1 MVTGKEILVADDE
14 AIVRKV
20 LFEVLSGEGYRV
32 TLAKDGQESL
42 EQMAHHCF
50 DLLIT
55 DVHMPR
61 LDGIGLLRRMKKDG
75 RREKV
80 ILMTGNPREDS
91 YGEKGLQTVFS
102 LVQKPFR
109 IQGLLSAVA
118 AALTESKGL
127 GPINRN

>member
-14 AIVRKV
+14 AIIRKV

-42 EQMAHHCF
+42 EQMARHCF

-75 RREKV
+75 RGEKV
-80 ILMTGNPREDS
+80 ILITGNPMADS
-91 YGEKGLQTVFS
+91 YSEKDLQTVFS
-102 LVQKPFR
+102 LVRKPFR

-118 AALTESKGL
+118 AALAESD
-127 GPINRN
+127 GPAPISRN

>member
-1 MVTGKEILVADDE
+1 MIAGKEILVADDE
-14 AIVRKV
+14 AIIRKV
-20 LFEVLSGEGYRV
+20 LFEVLSGEGFRV

-42 EQMAHHCF
+42 EQMAHHSF

-55 DVHMPR
+55 DINMPR

-80 ILMTGNPREDS
+80 ILMTGSPKADS
-91 YGEKGLQTVFS
+91 YNEKDLQSVFS

-118 AALTESKGL
+118 AALAQSDGP
-127 GPINRN
+127 GPISRN